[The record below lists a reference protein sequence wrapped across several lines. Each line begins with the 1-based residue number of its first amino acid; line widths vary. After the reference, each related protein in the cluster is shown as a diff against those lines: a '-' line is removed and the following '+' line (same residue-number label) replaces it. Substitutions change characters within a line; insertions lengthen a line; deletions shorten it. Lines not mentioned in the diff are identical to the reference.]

1 MQSQVMTPMQWTLLG
16 LLSLLWGGSFV
27 GAEVAL
33 RELAPFSVVFARV
46 ALAAL
51 ALLLVVRWRGLSMP
65 RGIAGWAPF
74 LVMGLLNNVV
84 PFSLIV
90 WGQTRIGAGL
100 AAVLN
105 ATTPLFA
112 VLLAHALGQEH
123 LSVRRVLAVAG
134 GVAGVAVLVG
144 PSALAGLDAETGA
157 QLAVLGAALS
167 YAFAGVFGRRFRSQP
182 VLVTAT
188 GQVTASSLLLLPV
201 VLLVEPPWQQAMP
214 GAATLF
220 ALLALGL
227 LSTAVAYLLYFH
239 LLATAGA
246 TNLLLVTLL
255 IPVSAMAMAAL
266 LLGEAV
272 GARQLLGMSLIGLAL
287 LLLDGR
293 VLGWFRAR
301 VAN

>member
-1 MQSQVMTPMQWTLLG
+1 MQSQVMTAMQWTLLG

>member
-1 MQSQVMTPMQWTLLG
+1 MQSQVMTAMQWTLLG

-188 GQVTASSLLLLPV
+188 GQVTASSMLLLPV